1 MGWALNDCGQGSRN
15 CSNYLVVQYS
25 PSNSEGTKAIYSF
38 AQYIKGKNPNLQV
51 FSSNVENKNDLI
63 TITYYSGNK
72 NEVIY
77 SGNNL
82 NQSIFDSLY
91 EKII

>member
-1 MGWALNDCGQGSRN
+1 MGWAINNCNQGSRN
-15 CSNYLVVQYS
+15 CSNYLVAQYS
-25 PSNSEGTKAIYSF
+25 PSNSEGSKSIYSF
-38 AQYIKGKNPNLQV
+38 AQYIKRKNPYLQV
-51 FSSNVENKNDLI
+51 YSSNVENKNDLI
-63 TITYYSGNK
+63 TITYYTGNK

-77 SGNNL
+77 SGNDL